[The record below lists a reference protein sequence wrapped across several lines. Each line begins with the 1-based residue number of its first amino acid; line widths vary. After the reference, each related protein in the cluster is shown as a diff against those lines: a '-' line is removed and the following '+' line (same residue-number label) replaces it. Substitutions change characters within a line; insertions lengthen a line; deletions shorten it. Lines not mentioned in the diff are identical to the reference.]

1 MSLTPSLYDYALA
14 VSSIFGGTALIIWPG
29 PADSKAITK
38 HKQRLADREARG
50 TDAYFEE
57 KRSIEAYKP
66 FKAVW
71 KYRLLGFVLTILG
84 AAYLALL
91 HFTK

>member
-1 MSLTPSLYDYALA
+1 MSLTPSLYDYTLA
-14 VSSIFGGTALIIWPG
+14 VSSIFGGMALIIWPG
-29 PADSKAITK
+29 QARSKAITK
-38 HKQRLADREARG
+38 HKQRLADREARD

-66 FKAVW
+66 FKAIW

-84 AAYLALL
+84 VAYLVLL